1 MFNFKKSGLGNLLDF
16 VSDSAGKQSGQPSL
30 YRSTSQ
36 VANPFKIKD
45 DFKMLL
51 TDVETEGKKQGY
63 QRAAKEYEVAFRRI
77 EKEFKETKDL
87 INNQKNDYGNEAY
100 KYIEKLEKLEQQKE
114 SLKNQINSKAKDLS
128 KKYGVSYDNIKNS
141 ISGSSSLLGEPGN
154 INFLDIICSYK
165 EKKLRQE
172 EQKGYLEAK
181 QLYEEKIK
189 KLKNELI
196 ELKKKGNAEIQ
207 TLVKQISQ
215 VLDAIAEEEM
225 KIAEL
230 KILL

>member
-1 MFNFKKSGLGNLLDF
+1 
-16 VSDSAGKQSGQPSL
+16 
-30 YRSTSQ
+30 
-36 VANPFKIKD
+36 
-45 DFKMLL
+45 MLL

-114 SLKNQINSKAKDLS
+114 SLQNQINSKAKDLS

-141 ISGSSSLLGEPGN
+141 ISGSSSLLEEPGN

-189 KLKNELI
+189 KLKNELS
-196 ELKKKGNAEIQ
+196 ELKKKGDAEIQ
-207 TLVKQISQ
+207 ILVKQISQ

>member
-114 SLKNQINSKAKDLS
+114 SLQNQINSKAKDLS
-128 KKYGVSYDNIKNS
+128 KKYGVSYENIKNS
-141 ISGSSSLLGEPGN
+141 ISGS
-154 INFLDIICSYK
+154 
-165 EKKLRQE
+165 
-172 EQKGYLEAK
+172 
-181 QLYEEKIK
+181 
-189 KLKNELI
+189 
-196 ELKKKGNAEIQ
+196 
-207 TLVKQISQ
+207 
-215 VLDAIAEEEM
+215 
-225 KIAEL
+225 
-230 KILL
+230 